1 MRKFSLASF
10 VLALAALVPGLPAAA
25 APAAGSPA
33 SVPSAAAGGLLFAV
47 SEGTSGGGAGI
58 TDEQIATKYKPLI
71 DVMQQVLGQPVRV
84 KYVRDFRALEDG
96 MKAGLFDLVIARPS
110 DYPARGVRDYGYR
123 AVTTTRPDGHC
134 LLVVP
139 KDSPYQSLADVKDI
153 GNKRLIL
160 PEDIAYMTTFCTAE
174 LRDRGLPVTP
184 QQTYYVREQ
193 AAIPFSLKNKLAQIG
208 GIASYSGAAKRL
220 EQDGLRVLHT
230 SRAQPFL
237 PLIASARITPDQV
250 ARLRS
255 AMVALADTPQGAS
268 QLAAIGLKNFDTDP
282 QPRLLALLQWLEAK
296 TPAAR

>member
-1 MRKFSLASF
+1 MRKLSLAAL
-10 VLALAALVPGLPAAA
+10 VLALAAFSLGPSAVAN
-25 APAAGSPA
+25 PAAGPIVSTPPA
-33 SVPSAAAGGLLFAV
+33 ASAGLLFAV
-47 SEGTSGGGAGI
+47 SEGTSGGGSAI
-58 TDEQIATKYKPLI
+58 TDEQIAAKYRPLT
-71 DVMQQVLGQPVRV
+71 DVMQQALGQPVRV
-84 KYVRDFRALEDG
+84 KYVRDFRALENG

-123 AVTTTRPDGHC
+123 AVTTTQPDGHC

-139 KDSPYQSLADVKDI
+139 KDSPYKSLADVKDI

-160 PEDIAYMTTFCTAE
+160 PEDIAYMATFCTAE
-174 LRDRGLPVTP
+174 LRDRGLRVQPN
-184 QQTYYVREQ
+184 QTYYVREQ
-193 AAIPFSLKNKLAQIG
+193 AAIPFSLQNKLAQIG

-220 EQDGLRVLHT
+220 EQDGLRVLHS

-237 PLIASARITPDQV
+237 PLIASSRITPEQV

>member
-33 SVPSAAAGGLLFAV
+33 SVPSAPAGGLLFAV

-174 LRDRGLPVTP
+174 LRDRGLQVTP

>member
-1 MRKFSLASF
+1 MRKFSLATL

-25 APAAGSPA
+25 APAAGSTASVSSAPA
-33 SVPSAAAGGLLFAV
+33 SGLLFAV
-47 SEGTSGGGAGI
+47 SEGTSGGGSGI
-58 TDEQIATKYKPLI
+58 TDEQIAAKYKALT
-71 DVMQQVLGQPVRV
+71 DVMQQALGQPVRV
-84 KYVRDFRALEDG
+84 KYMRDFRALEDG

-110 DYPARGVRDYGYR
+110 DYPARGLRDHGYR

-139 KDSPYQSLADVKDI
+139 KDSPYKSLDDVKDI
-153 GNKRLIL
+153 SGKRLIL
-160 PEDIAYMTTFCTAE
+160 PEDISYMSRFCTAE
-174 LRDRGLPVTP
+174 LRDRGLPVQP
-184 QQTYYVREQ
+184 AQTYYVREQ
-193 AAIPFSLKNKLAQIG
+193 AAIPFSLQNKLAQIG

-220 EQDGLRVLHT
+220 DQDGLRVLHT

-296 TPAAR
+296 TPTAR